1 MMPNTP
7 RTYFESIYAANSD
20 PWSFETSPYER
31 RNHDATVAALPR
43 RRYVS
48 AFEPG
53 CSIGVLT
60 EMLAPRCQRL
70 LATDIVTGA
79 LIQAA
84 ERLKEYR
91 HVRIEER
98 AIPEEWPGGTFDL
111 IVLSEIAY
119 YFDEITLRNMMD
131 LVVAS
136 TVVGAHVVGV
146 HWRGE
151 TDYPLSGDRTHE
163 LIGETKRMVPLAHL
177 TGGDFAL
184 DVWERSK

>member
-1 MMPNTP
+1 MANTP

-20 PWSFETSPYER
+20 PWNFETSPYER
-31 RNHDATVAALPR
+31 RKYEATVAALPR

-53 CSIGVLT
+53 CSIGVLS

-79 LIQAA
+79 LIRAA

-91 HVRIEER
+91 HVRIEEW
-98 AIPEEWPGGTFDL
+98 AIPEEWPSGTFDL
-111 IVLSEIAY
+111 IVLSEVAY
-119 YFDEITLRNMMD
+119 YFDESTLRKIMRH
-131 LVVAS
+131 VVDA
-136 TVVGAHVVGV
+136 TLTGAHVIGV

-163 LIGETKRMVPLAHL
+163 LIGETKHLVPIVHLA
-177 TGGDFAL
+177 GDEFVL
-184 DVWERSK
+184 DVWERTR